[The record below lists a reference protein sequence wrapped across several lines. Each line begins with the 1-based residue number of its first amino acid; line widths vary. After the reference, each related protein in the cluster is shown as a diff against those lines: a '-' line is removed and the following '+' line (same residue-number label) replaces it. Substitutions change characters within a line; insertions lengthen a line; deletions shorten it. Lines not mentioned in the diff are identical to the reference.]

1 MFRPALVLSAAV
13 LLIASTVPAVAA
25 DTGLPPPEDDPV
37 LLQLSLFPPV
47 QLVESRRAV
56 AGFRLGV
63 VPVNSEMTGLDIGA
77 VTWTTGEL
85 TALQF
90 GLVNVVEGEAVG
102 VQFGWANIVAGRGVG
117 WQSAPLN
124 ITGDGYIGFQ
134 QGLVNVNA
142 GRPSVGL
149 QLGAV
154 NYARKFT
161 GLMIG
166 LVNITP
172 RLGGLQIGIV
182 NYAGNSALPVL
193 PIANAVF

>member
-1 MFRPALVLSAAV
+1 MNKLSIV
-13 LLIASTVPAVAA
+13 LLAAAIVIPVRAFSDEAPVPAG
-25 DTGLPPPEDDPV
+25 DTSSA

-47 QLVESRRAV
+47 QLVGSRRAV
-56 AGFRLGV
+56 AGFRLGI
-63 VPVNSEMTGLDIGA
+63 VPVNSGMVGLDIGA
-77 VTWTTGEL
+77 VTWTSEDL
-85 TALQF
+85 AALQF

-102 VQFGWANIVAGRGVG
+102 VQFAWANIVGKRGVG
-117 WQSAPLN
+117 WQAAPLN

-134 QGLVNVNA
+134 QGLVNING
-142 GRPSVGL
+142 GRPSGGL

-154 NYARKFT
+154 NYASQFT

-172 RLGGLQIGIV
+172 HLGGLQIGIV
-182 NYAGNSALPVL
+182 NYAGNSALPVF

>member
-1 MFRPALVLSAAV
+1 MSGTIAFLTTAIVILGWAFSAPAEPSA
-13 LLIASTVPAVAA
+13 PAG
-25 DTGLPPPEDDPV
+25 DTSSA

-56 AGFRLGV
+56 AGFRLGI
-63 VPVNSEMTGLDIGA
+63 VPVNSEMVGLDIGA
-77 VTWTTGEL
+77 VTWTSGDL
-85 TALQF
+85 TALQI
-90 GLVNVVEGEAVG
+90 GLVNVVEKEAVG

-117 WQSAPLN
+117 WQSSVLN
-124 ITGDGYIGFQ
+124 IVGDGFIGFQ
-134 QGLVNVNA
+134 EGLVNING
-142 GRPSVGL
+142 GRGSVGL

-154 NYARKFT
+154 NYARQFS
-161 GLMIG
+161 GVMLG

-172 RLGGLQIGIV
+172 HLGGLQIGIV

>member
-1 MFRPALVLSAAV
+1 MIRTATAVIFLTMACGLSARAEE
-13 LLIASTVPAVAA
+13 PAPAG
-25 DTGLPPPEDDPV
+25 DTSSA

-56 AGFRLGV
+56 AGFRLGI
-63 VPVNSEMTGLDIGA
+63 VPVNSEMVGLDIGA
-77 VTWTTGEL
+77 VTWTSGDL
-85 TALQF
+85 AALQI

-102 VQFGWANIVAGRGVG
+102 VQFAWANIVAGRGVG

-134 QGLVNVNA
+134 QGLVNING
-142 GRPSVGL
+142 GRASVGL

-154 NYARKFT
+154 NYASQFT

-182 NYAGNSALPVL
+182 NYAGNSALPVF

>member
-1 MFRPALVLSAAV
+1 MFRTVTAMICLILVGGLSGRAEQPAPAGDSSSA
-13 LLIASTVPAVAA
+13 
-25 DTGLPPPEDDPV
+25 

-63 VPVNSEMTGLDIGA
+63 VPVNSEMVGLDIGA
-77 VTWTTGEL
+77 VTWTTGDL
-85 TALQF
+85 TALQL
-90 GLVNVVEGEAVG
+90 GLVNVAGGEAVG
-102 VQFGWANIVAGRGVG
+102 VQFGWANIVSGRGVG

-134 QGLVNVNA
+134 QGLVNING

-154 NYARKFT
+154 NYSRQFT